1 MFNNICIFY
10 WLIGSICKPTFTFSY
25 ENNEPIEIIQMQGK
39 KKGWTKE
46 RSTTCHFKES
56 TNRERSNHQ
65 MITDML
71 TFFILRYGKKKYIY
85 FTYKAKKKQRSEFC
99 RFQNKLNDYSFA
111 LNISYNIFPRSLLHK
126 IIFNLSV
133 IFLYIPS
140 LCYLQLFA
148 FSNELYGICVR
159 WQNTYLISSYM
170 YIYNPH
176 FSGN

>member
-10 WLIGSICKPTFTFSY
+10 WLVGSICKPTFTFSY

-71 TFFILRYGKKKYIY
+71 TFFILRYGKKIYIY
-85 FTYKAKKKQRSEFC
+85 FTYKAKKTKIRILQVSEQVKWLQFC
-99 RFQNKLNDYSFA
+99 VKYLLQYLPTQSFTQNHFQFVCYFSIYS
-111 LNISYNIFPRSLLHK
+111 IIMLLTVVC
-126 IIFNLSV
+126 F
-133 IFLYIPS
+133 F
-140 LCYLQLFA
+140 
-148 FSNELYGICVR
+148 
-159 WQNTYLISSYM
+159 
-170 YIYNPH
+170 
-176 FSGN
+176 